1 MPDITAVQLALAAI
15 FLAVGIVLG
24 WFLRSDRCA
33 REKIAINAGWQEQ
46 LEGREGENE
55 RLAEQ
60 NKSLMQQ
67 ISQLRASQSDHMRRG
82 KELAAS
88 LKQAS
93 DRRDELQR
101 QVKDVRSS
109 LETALGERSRLE
121 AELKSRDIRDEATA
135 AAQREKDNKIFKL
148 SRELSSWQNR
158 VPPLVEKFRRRDQEA
173 GDLQLELEAACS
185 RIAELEALALVSQ
198 TRIERVDRESL
209 DGDLVASND
218 QFDETPEQAVADLQ
232 DQVGDEPYHPVDG
245 NGSTGFYAGDF
256 AGQALRDSPPSG
268 HRSAAATAAAWT
280 RTLRDSYA
288 PGGTRDDLQK
298 IKGVGPAIERTLH
311 DLGIFRFEQIAQ
323 ISEYDIDRI
332 AARLKGFRSRIYR
345 EDWIG
350 QARTL
355 QLQTD
360 GGAG

>member
-15 FLAVGIVLG
+15 FLAVGMVLG

-46 LEGREGENE
+46 VEGREGEND

-60 NKSLMQQ
+60 TKSLMQQ
-67 ISQLRASQSDHMRRG
+67 ISQLRASQSDHMRRA

-88 LKQAS
+88 LKQAC

-109 LETALGERSRLE
+109 LETVLEERNRLE
-121 AELKSRDIRDEATA
+121 GELKNRSVRDEATA

-158 VPPLVEKFRRRDQEA
+158 VPPLVDKFRRRDQEA
-173 GDLQLELEAACS
+173 AELQGKLDEALR
-185 RIAELEALALVSQ
+185 RIAELETLALVAQ
-198 TRIERVDRESL
+198 TRIERIDRESL
-209 DGDLVASND
+209 DGGLVASND
-218 QFDETPEQAVADLQ
+218 QFDETSEQAVADLQ
-232 DQVGDEPYHPVDG
+232 DQVGDEAYPPVDG
-245 NGSTGFYAGDF
+245 NGSTGFYAGGF
-256 AGQALRDSPPSG
+256 AGQALRDSPASG
-268 HRSAAATAAAWT
+268 NRSAAAAAAAWT
-280 RTLRDSYA
+280 RTLHDSYA
-288 PGGTRDDLQK
+288 PGGTRDDLQR

-355 QLQTD
+355 QQETD
-360 GGAG
+360 GGM